1 MTDPLTGQTARVE
14 FFERPLHGD
23 NVLAG
28 HSGAGAAAHGENDAF
43 AAGAFEH
50 IEGGC
55 ADLFGCAADADFE
68 RVHVTHKTHAMAHA
82 LLHFA
87 NVLLLAPVQ
96 HVESGV
102 GNVVQAGVHFGVV

>member
-1 MTDPLTGQTARVE
+1 MANPLTGEAARVE

-23 NVLAG
+23 NVLAR

-50 IEGGC
+50 IESGC
-55 ADLFGCAADADFE
+55 ANFLGRAADADFE
-68 RVHVTHKTHAMAHA
+68 RVHVTHKAHTIPHA

-87 NVLLLAPVQ
+87 DILLLAPVE
-96 HVESGV
+96 HVEP
-102 GNVVQAGVHFGVV
+102 

>member
-1 MTDPLTGQTARVE
+1 MADSLTSETPRVE

-23 NVLAG
+23 NVLAR
-28 HSGAGAAAHGENDAF
+28 HAGAGTATHGENDAF

-50 IEGGC
+50 VQSGC
-55 ADLFGCAADADFE
+55 ANFLGCAADADFE
-68 RVHVTHKTHAMAHA
+68 RVHVTHKTHAIADA

-87 NVLLLAPVQ
+87 DILLLAPVE

-102 GNVVQAGVHFGVV
+102 GNVVRTE